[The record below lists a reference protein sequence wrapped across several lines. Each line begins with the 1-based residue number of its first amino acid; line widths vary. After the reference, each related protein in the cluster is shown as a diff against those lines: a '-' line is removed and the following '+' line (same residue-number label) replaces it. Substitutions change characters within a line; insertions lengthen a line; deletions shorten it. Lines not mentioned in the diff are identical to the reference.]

1 MPAPDIAAQRTL
13 QIRNTAR
20 PPVCKWQVGG
30 RRCAATRAKWGVLRC
45 RVRSWAP
52 PAASACRQ
60 RCQPSCHPVS
70 KGSGATV
77 KPSGTDQ
84 RTSLIPRLGAAPSSP
99 SSPSP
104 SCSPATSNA
113 GRNAGRGERPLA
125 TQFLRALCSDAIYGT
140 CQIRLPP
147 PIVAPERG

>member
-104 SCSPATSNA
+104 SCSPAPSNA
-113 GRNAGRGERPLA
+113 GHVSVLRVCDSIPQVGSTRPFATPAGRLSDVPLRV
-125 TQFLRALCSDAIYGT
+125 RAGRASS
-140 CQIRLPP
+140 
-147 PIVAPERG
+147 